1 MNMNM
6 PATNSAASFH
16 QAVAELD
23 LILVDLEEH
32 ASLLTNKHKATLLRL
47 SDHDPSSNNISVDQ
61 VQKQYE
67 MVLRIR
73 DRLLD
78 EDGDLLANIETRALA
93 SFSASVNSLIQL
105 FLRNKEKLD
114 HIREVE
120 HLRAAVIQAVE
131 TLDKSA
137 QVRFFQRFDELS
149 EERE

>member
-1 MNMNM
+1 MNK
-6 PATNSAASFH
+6 PTTDSAASYH

-32 ASLLTNKHKATLLRL
+32 ASLLTGKQKATLLRL
-47 SDHDPSSNNISVDQ
+47 SGYDPSSNNISVDQ

-67 MVLRIR
+67 LVLKIR

-78 EDGDLLANIETRALA
+78 DDEGLLAGIETRALA

-105 FLRNKEKLD
+105 FLRNREKLD

-131 TLDKSA
+131 TLDKPA

-149 EERE
+149 EERG